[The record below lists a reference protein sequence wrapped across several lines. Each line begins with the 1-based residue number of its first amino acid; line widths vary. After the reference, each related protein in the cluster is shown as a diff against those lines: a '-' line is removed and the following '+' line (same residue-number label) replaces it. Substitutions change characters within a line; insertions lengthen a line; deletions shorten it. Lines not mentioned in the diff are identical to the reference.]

1 MNLTY
6 SVLPWISITTIEW
19 KMDKVSN
26 KILNTFLPIV
36 SQCLLH
42 KTVKVITTAYV
53 VTTVSVL

>member
-1 MNLTY
+1 
-6 SVLPWISITTIEW
+6 
-19 KMDKVSN
+19 MDKVSN
-26 KILNTFLPIV
+26 EILNTFLAIV